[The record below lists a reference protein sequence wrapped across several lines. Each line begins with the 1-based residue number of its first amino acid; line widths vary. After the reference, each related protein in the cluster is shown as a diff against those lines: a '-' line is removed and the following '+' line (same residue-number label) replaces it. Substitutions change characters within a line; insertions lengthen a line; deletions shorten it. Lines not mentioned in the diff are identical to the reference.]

1 MVNFELQHLPP
12 VSQTIEYNAEEL
24 KSNVEMSH
32 RSMGMVSEA
41 PLKSH
46 ILE

>member
-32 RSMGMVSEA
+32 RSLVSEA